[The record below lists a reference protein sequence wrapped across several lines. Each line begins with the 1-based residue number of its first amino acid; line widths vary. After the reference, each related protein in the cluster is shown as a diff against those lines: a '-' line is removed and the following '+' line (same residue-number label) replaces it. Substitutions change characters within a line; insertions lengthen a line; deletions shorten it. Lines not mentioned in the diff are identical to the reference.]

1 MGATGER
8 DFDTYVEARWT
19 RLVRTAVLLGADVH
33 EAEDLVQTALV
44 RCLVRWRRV
53 QRADDVDAYVHR
65 VLVTTFLSARSR
77 RWTGE
82 RPTEHLPEHPTEG
95 AAVPPDLDDRDAVRR
110 ALAALPTDQRAVVV
124 LRHHLDL
131 SERQTADLLGIAPG
145 TVKSRLSRGL
155 RALASDP
162 SLSDLRGAR

>member
-1 MGATGER
+1 MARTEHV
-8 DFDTYVEARWT
+8 DFDAYVAARWA
-19 RLVRTAVLLGADVH
+19 RLVRVAVLLGADVH

-65 VLVTTFLSARSR
+65 VVVTTFLSARAR

-82 RPTEHLPEHPTEG
+82 RPTEHLPES
-95 AAVPPDLDDRDAVRR
+95 AVEEPGHDDRDVVRR
-110 ALAALPTDQRAVVV
+110 ALAALPVDQRAVVV

-131 SERQTADLLGIAPG
+131 SERQTAETLGIAPG

-155 RALASDP
+155 RALATDP
-162 SLSDLRGAR
+162 TLIELRGAR

>member
-1 MGATGER
+1 M
-8 DFDTYVEARWT
+8 
-19 RLVRTAVLLGADVH
+19 
-33 EAEDLVQTALV
+33 
-44 RCLVRWRRV
+44 
-53 QRADDVDAYVHR
+53 
-65 VLVTTFLSARSR
+65 
-77 RWTGE
+77 
-82 RPTEHLPEHPTEG
+82 
-95 AAVPPDLDDRDAVRR
+95 PPDLDDRDAVRR